1 MPKEVLM
8 IPGPT
13 QVSPSV
19 LRVLAGQIVSHT
31 SDEFT
36 DALEDALKMTANLFQ
51 TKGQPLILT
60 GSGTLGMETAVSNLV
75 ERGERVLCI
84 NNGYFGP
91 RFAEIAAVHGIASDS
106 VEFDWGRH
114 VEPALVREKLEKGN
128 YKAVTIVHVDT
139 ATGIANPIREI
150 GDVVKDFDSLYVV
163 DTVCSVGGMEVQVDN
178 WHIDVCLTGSQK
190 AIAAPPGLTLLTFGE
205 KAQSIIERR
214 KTPVESYY
222 ADLNKWK
229 PLMQEASSRSYFAT
243 PSVPLIMSLREAL
256 NLLFKEG
263 LQKRW
268 RRHQVLADAMRAGIE
283 AMGLRIFTEENYRA
297 NTLTV
302 FETPKGISDADLRS
316 TMKKTFNVVCAGGLG
331 KLKGLTNRIGHMG
344 IVTPENILLT
354 LKSIAVS
361 LSKLGAK
368 TDQAKPVSIAK
379 KKIKALTIKS
389 SKKS

>member
-1 MPKEVLM
+1 LTKEVLM

-13 QVSPSV
+13 QVSQSV
-19 LRVLAGQIVSHT
+19 LRVLARQIVSHT

-36 DALEDALKMTANLFQ
+36 AALEDALRMTATLFQ

-60 GSGTLGMETAVSNLV
+60 GSGTLGMETALSNLV
-75 ERGERVLCI
+75 ERGERILCI

-91 RFAEIAAVHGIASDS
+91 RFAEIAAVHGITSDS
-106 VEFDWGRH
+106 IEFDWGQH
-114 VEPALVREKLEKGN
+114 AEPALVREKLEKGK

-139 ATGIANPIREI
+139 ATGIANPIKEI
-150 GDVVKDFDSLYVV
+150 GEVVKDFDTLYIV
-163 DTVCSVGGMEVQVDN
+163 DTVCSMGGIEVQVDN

-205 KAQSIIERR
+205 KAQSAVEKRR
-214 KTPVESYY
+214 TPVESYY
-222 ADLNKWK
+222 TDLNRWK
-229 PLMQEASSRSYFAT
+229 PLMQKASSRSYFAT

-256 NLLFKEG
+256 RLLFKEG

-268 RRHQVLADAMRAGIE
+268 RRHQILADAVRAGIE
-283 AMGLRIFTEENYRA
+283 TMGLQIFTEKNYRA

-302 FETPKGISDADLRS
+302 FETPKGISDVDLRS

-331 KLKGLTNRIGHMG
+331 KLKGITNRIGHMG
-344 IVTPENILLT
+344 IVSPANILVT

-361 LSKLGAK
+361 LSKLGVK
-368 TDQAKPVSIAK
+368 TDPVGAISLAMQRM
-379 KKIKALTIKS
+379 KS
-389 SKKS
+389 LRSKRG